1 MTGKTYCCPDAAS
14 GHASAEPPSVA
25 MNFRLPMLIA
35 IDLTIGR
42 HTFEVRDLFHR
53 RLRDSSLVPAYR

>member
-1 MTGKTYCCPDAAS
+1 
-14 GHASAEPPSVA
+14 

-35 IDLTIGR
+35 TDLTIGR